1 MTKLTDEDLRHVV
14 GRLPNDVRN
23 MLELN
28 PQLFL
33 AGGYIRAI
41 VAGEEP
47 KDIDLFG
54 QSVEVLKAE
63 ATKLHKERMEKN
75 ASTRLLFTKNAI
87 NVLDGVRLPVQYITR
102 WTYTDAVSLLQSFDF
117 TVCQAVIWHNQG
129 RWDSACSDRFYSD
142 LAARRLVYTSPVR
155 EEAAGGSLMRAIK
168 YIKRGYRIQPPSLA
182 AVVVHLTDAV
192 RDPGVDRVV
201 VVTGL
206 LREVDPLLAFDDVAD
221 LPNMAEIAWAKC

>member
-23 MLELN
+23 MLKLN

-54 QSVEVLKAE
+54 PSVKVLKAE

-87 NVLDGVRLPVQYITR
+87 SILDGVRLPVQYITR
-102 WTYTDAVSLLQSFDF
+102 WIYADATTLLESFDF
-117 TVCQAVIWHNQG
+117 TVCQAVIWFG
-129 RWDSACSDRFYSD
+129 SSGWDSVCSDRFYSD
-142 LAARRLVYTSPVR
+142 LAAKRLVYTSPVR
-155 EEAAGGSLMRAIK
+155 EEAAGGSIMRVGK
-168 YIKRGYRIQPPSLA
+168 YIKRGYNIQPPSLA
-182 AVVVHLTDAV
+182 AVVVRLTDAV
-192 RDPGVDRVV
+192 RDSGVDRVT
-201 VVTGL
+201 VVTEL